1 MVRTGTAGTDRRVL
15 ETAIGHLTPRV
26 PVAHPSSLAAEVRR
40 SLEGQRFDTV
50 AEIAVCEEGQLRG
63 LVNIED
69 LLAAPG
75 DQPLLELMDAAPPV
89 VEAGVDQEVAAW
101 RAVQH
106 RESSLAVVD
115 DGGRFLGMIP
125 PARLLEVLLW
135 EHDEDLARLAGFSR
149 GVASA
154 RTAAEE
160 PVVRRLLHRVP
171 WLLVGLLGAFLAAD
185 IVGAFEEH
193 LERRVI
199 LAFFVPGVVYLAD
212 AVGTQTEALIIR
224 GLSVGVP
231 ISRIVGRE
239 LLTGLIIGAAL
250 AAAFLPVA
258 MWRWGRADVALA
270 VALAI
275 LAASSIATLVAMALP
290 WLFHRLGSDPAFGS
304 GPLATVI
311 QDLLSILL
319 YFVIGVNLVT
329 ASP

>member
-1 MVRTGTAGTDRRVL
+1 MERMDSASTDPRVL

-26 PVAHPSSLAAEVRR
+26 PVAQPSSLAAEVRR

-50 AEIAVCEEGQLRG
+50 AEIAVCEEGRLRG

-75 DQPLLELMDAAPPV
+75 DQPLHELMDAAPPV
-89 VEAGVDQEVAAW
+89 VEPGVDQEVAAW

-135 EHDEDLARLAGFSR
+135 EHDEDMARLAGLTR
-149 GVASA
+149 GTASA

-160 PVVRRLLHRVP
+160 PVARRLLHRVP

-239 LLTGLIIGAAL
+239 LLTGLIVGAML

-275 LAASSIATLVAMALP
+275 MAACSIATVVAMSLP

-304 GPLATVI
+304 GPLATVV

-319 YFVIGVNLVT
+319 YFVIGVNLVQ